1 MTDVTLRLWSALLC
15 VLCLTGVARSNLAT
29 GFANLPRLVASH
41 PLHGVLAVYDREI
54 NALRATQTVPG
65 LVDAAART
73 QHAAAALRSDAA
85 NAESRAKRVASENSG
100 YDVAQEN
107 AAFAEIIAWRGGD
120 RGATLYG
127 DELNRET
134 TASITA
140 FERATEQRNGR
151 AYAARKQELHESELR
166 LAYALARRDAAQR
179 LSLRLK
185 LGELYLTPV
194 ARSALESQ
202 LSALN
207 ARDSGVIDAARRNDS
222 AILASYSRELQRAG
236 ALANAYMTTQLRA
249 KAAANLDVRRSV
261 SQTESTASSVLLNF
275 SDRLAFFRSSYRSAA
290 DTSSIASVFRAASAD
305 VANRFAGLAA
315 SDRESR
321 RAIALQ
327 IQRLKADRAA
337 LYRSIVAQIVR
348 AANLLEQGRHL
359 RSVTIGDAPPRG
371 SVDLTAAVRNELG
384 QL

>member
-15 VLCLTGVARSNLAT
+15 VLCLTGLARSNLAT
-29 GFANLPRLVASH
+29 GFVNLPRLVASH

-54 NALRATQTVPG
+54 GALRATQTVPG

-73 QHAAAALRSDAA
+73 RHAAAALRSDAA
-85 NAESRAKRVASENSG
+85 TAESRAKSVASENSDYG
-100 YDVAQEN
+100 VQEN
-107 AAFAEIIAWRGGD
+107 AALAEIIAWRGGD
-120 RGATLYG
+120 GGATLYG

-134 TASITA
+134 TASLTA

-151 AYAARKQELHESELR
+151 AYAAREQELHESELR

-185 LGELYLTPV
+185 LGELHLTPV

-207 ARDSGVIDAARRNDS
+207 ARESGVIDAARRSDS

-249 KAAANLDVRRSV
+249 KAAANLNVRRSV
-261 SQTESTASSVLLNF
+261 SQTESNASSLLPSF

-290 DTSSIASVFRAASAD
+290 DTSAIASVFRAASSD
-305 VANRFAGLAA
+305 VANRFAELAA
-315 SDRESR
+315 SDGESR

-348 AANLLEQGRHL
+348 AANLLGRGRHL

-371 SVDLTAAVRNELG
+371 SVDLTVAVGNELG